1 MRQPERRGPDLRHRY
16 TVADTDVLSDE
27 EVRRFI
33 GDGSA
38 DPQINA
44 PLAWELLYRR
54 EPDLYN
60 RLAEAERLHPAV
72 IDWLPTGVDRIV
84 EVGAGTGRLTLEL
97 VGRARELVAIEPV
110 APFRKI
116 LERKLSQTEHGCSAS
131 VIHGFFDDLP
141 VADDSADVVVV
152 CSAFTSAPA
161 HGGDAGLAEMERV
174 CRPGGCVVIVWPLSA
189 EWLATRGYRH
199 LSFPGEMFVEF
210 SSAEEAAEL
219 TEIFYPAAVAEVRR
233 NRWRRVPFRALGT
246 EPPRDL
252 AYKVMPEGDDRRRM
266 DSVP

>member
-16 TVADTDVLSDE
+16 TVADTDVLSAE

-38 DPQINA
+38 DPQTNVT
-44 PLAWELLYRR
+44 LAWELLYRR
-54 EPDLYN
+54 EPELYD
-60 RLAEAERLHPAV
+60 RLAQAERLHPAV

-97 VGRARELVAIEPV
+97 VGRARELVAIEPA

-161 HGGDAGLAEMERV
+161 HGGDIGLAEMERI

-189 EWLATRGYRH
+189 EWLADRGYQH

-210 SSAEEAAEL
+210 STADEAAEL
-219 TEIFYPAAVAEVRR
+219 TEIFYPAAVAEVCR

-252 AYKVMPEGDDRRRM
+252 AYKVMPEGDR
-266 DSVP
+266 SPPNG

>member
-1 MRQPERRGPDLRHRY
+1 MRQPDRRGPDLRHRY

-27 EVRRFI
+27 EVARFI

-38 DPQINA
+38 DPQINV

-54 EPDLYN
+54 EPELYD
-60 RLAEAERLHPAV
+60 RLAQAERLHPAV
-72 IDWLPTGVDRIV
+72 IDWLPSGVDRIV

-110 APFRKI
+110 KPFRQI

-131 VIHGFFDDLP
+131 VIPGFFDDLP
-141 VADDSADVVVV
+141 VDDASADVVIV
-152 CSAFTSAPA
+152 CSAFTSAPE

-174 CRPGGCVVIVWPLSA
+174 CRPGGYVVIVWPLSA
-189 EWLATRGYRH
+189 EWLAARGYRH
-199 LSFPGEMFVEF
+199 VSFPGEMFVEF
-210 SSAEEAAEL
+210 TSPEEAAEL
-219 TEIFYPAAVAEVRR
+219 TEVFYPAAASEVRR
-233 NRWRRVPFRALGT
+233 NRWRRVPFAALGN

-252 AYKVMPEGDDRRRM
+252 AYKVMPEHDR
-266 DSVP
+266 SSPNG

>member
-16 TVADTDVLSDE
+16 TLADTDVLSQE

-38 DPQINA
+38 DPQTNV

-54 EPDLYN
+54 EPDLYD
-60 RLAEAERLHPAV
+60 RLAHAERLHPAV
-72 IDWLPTGVDRIV
+72 IDWLPRGVERIV
-84 EVGAGTGRLTLEL
+84 EVGAGTGRLTLHL
-97 VGRARELVAIEPV
+97 VGRAREIVAIEPV
-110 APFRKI
+110 APFRTI
-116 LERKLSQTEHGCSAS
+116 LERKLSQMDDGCGAR

-141 VADDSADVVVV
+141 VTDDWADVVVV

-161 HGGDAGLAEMERV
+161 HGGETGLAEMERV
-174 CRPGGCVVIVWPLSA
+174 CRPGGCVVIVWPLDV
-189 EWLATRGYRH
+189 EWLAARGYRH
-199 LSFPGEMFVEF
+199 VSFPGEMFVEF
-210 SSAEEAAEL
+210 SSAEEAVEL
-219 TEIFYPAAVAEVRR
+219 TEIFYPAAAPEVRR

-252 AYKVMPEGDDRRRM
+252 AYKVMPDGAE
-266 DSVP
+266 